1 MSVLARCRPER
12 LRSDRGSMVPLLA
25 LVLLVLAMVVGSIGL
40 STRHYVRLARAQW
53 AADAAALASAA
64 VGLSGSDI
72 DSARV
77 LAEANGAEL
86 VSVSVVDSIGDSD
99 IGATPLSSVVVVE
112 VELGGVRARSAARRF
127 AMAEG

>member
-1 MSVLARCRPER
+1 MSVLDRCGPEW
-12 LRSDRGSMVPLLA
+12 LRSDRGSIVPLLA
-25 LVLLVLAMVVGSIGL
+25 VVLLVLAMVTGTIGL
-40 STRHYVRLARAQW
+40 ATQHYVRLARAQW

-72 DSARV
+72 DSARA

-86 VSVSVVDSIGDSD
+86 VSVSVVDPTGGS
-99 IGATPLSSVVVVE
+99 GAGPTPLSSVVVVE
-112 VELGGVRARSAARRF
+112 VELGGLRARSAARRF